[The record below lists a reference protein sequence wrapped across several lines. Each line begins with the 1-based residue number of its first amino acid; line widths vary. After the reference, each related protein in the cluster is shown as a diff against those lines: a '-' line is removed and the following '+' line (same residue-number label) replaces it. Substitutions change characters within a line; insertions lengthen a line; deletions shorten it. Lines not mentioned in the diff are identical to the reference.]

1 VQQGQGLLG
10 WSICPLIGANS
21 LRVIFVNVTDPVGF
35 IAPCLPMKAPQ
46 PPSGGCGC
54 TRSST
59 NGDRVQLYVVVD
71 AL

>member
-1 VQQGQGLLG
+1 LSRTL
-10 WSICPLIGANS
+10 
-21 LRVIFVNVTDPVGF
+21 PVGF